1 MNEVDKLAAIVE
13 LLVSYH
19 PSGLMILLGERPPL
33 SAQQWASLVQSIQAV
48 PDIERVDAS
57 VNIDGFFNQVAV
69 GDLIISFIE
78 KLGSWDVVVEAV
90 QSFRRIFPLD
100 WNLFVEHIRFISN
113 PLSSRLNSES
123 MLSRISYKYGVD
135 NKTVTRRRK
144 LVPLSIA
151 REAIGGFQMALFG
164 EN

>member
-1 MNEVDKLAAIVE
+1 MNEVEKLAAIIE

-19 PSGLMILLGERPPL
+19 PSGILILLGERPPL
-33 SAQQWASLVQSIQAV
+33 SALEWADLARSIQKET
-48 PDIERVDAS
+48 DIEHIDMS
-57 VNIDGFFNQVAV
+57 INTDGFFSQITI
-69 GDLIISFIE
+69 GDTIISFIE

-90 QSFRRIFPLD
+90 QSFRRIFPSD

-123 MLSRISYKYGVD
+123 MLSRIADKYGVD

-151 REAIGGFQMALFG
+151 REAIGGFQMALF
-164 EN
+164 E